1 MFDLVI
7 VGAGPAGATLA
18 RLAPAHLRVLL
29 VDRRHLGSSASNDPV
44 AEKLC
49 GGLLAPAAQRALAHQ
64 GLGVPREV
72 LSGPQLFAVR
82 TVDAI
87 AGLERLYQRH
97 YLNIDRDAFDRWLV
111 SLVPDRVVTGFG
123 WTFES
128 IEERADGA
136 IVSFRTT
143 GGAVTRV
150 RAGLVVGAD
159 GANSLVRR
167 GTLGDRLAP
176 ARYIAVQGIFQSE
189 SAEAHFGTLFNA
201 LITDY
206 YGWSIPKGATVHAG
220 VALPAGTDANSRY
233 DAFVRSA
240 REAGFGLG
248 TEVSRHAAAIARPVV
263 PWQIRWGSGESVVLL
278 GEAAGLISP
287 SSAEGISY
295 ALRSA
300 EALAES
306 LESGTDGAV
315 ARYRRNGGPLAAEVV
330 AKTVKARAIYTAQT
344 RRLVMRSGIGAMG
357 RAGGDRVGA
366 LVGELLA
373 M

>member
-29 VDRRHLGSSASNDPV
+29 VDRRHLDSHASQDPV

-82 TVDAI
+82 TVDVA
-87 AGLERLYQRH
+87 AGIEQLYQRH

-123 WTFES
+123 WTYQS
-128 IEERADGA
+128 TEERADGA

-150 RAGLVVGAD
+150 RAGMVVGAD

-167 GTLGDRLAP
+167 SALGNRLAP
-176 ARYIAVQGIFQSE
+176 ARYTAVQGVFE
-189 SAEAHFGTLFNA
+189 GDLAEAHFGTLFDSR
-201 LITDY
+201 ITDY
-206 YGWSIPKGATVHAG
+206 YGWSIPKGATTHAG
-220 VALPAGTDANSRY
+220 VALPSGSDA
-233 DAFVRSA
+233 SA
-240 REAGFGLG
+240 RFDEFVDRARQAGFFLG
-248 TEVSRHAAAIARPVV
+248 AELSRAAATIARPLA
-263 PWQIRWGSGESVVLL
+263 PWQISWGVGESVVLL

-306 LESGTDGAV
+306 LEPGTVGAV
-315 ARYRRNGGPLAAEVV
+315 TRYRRNGASLAAEVV
-330 AKTVKARAIYTAQT
+330 AKTVKSRAIYTDRT

-357 RAGGDRVGA
+357 SGRSERVGA
-366 LVGELLA
+366 LIGEMLA